1 VEVFPLEKNGVM
13 YGAIHTGIHNFYAV
27 EDNKSEYLTSIA
39 KFTHVW
45 MLENGDF
52 KLTRVLD
59 GDTVGFEAKFLPDP
73 LKKELLIRVYGVDTP
88 EKGHRAQ
95 CPQENTKG
103 LAATEF
109 TKTTIANGKK
119 IQVAIATWDKFGGR
133 VLGDVLI
140 DGKSLRVAL
149 IKNGYARE
157 YYGLAKES
165 WCN

>member
-1 VEVFPLEKNGVM
+1 MKKLLTIALLALCTLAFAQKQKPMNIYDFP
-13 YGAIHTGIHNFYAV
+13 I
-27 EDNKSEYLTSIA
+27 
-39 KFTHVW
+39 
-45 MLENGDF
+45 
-52 KLTRVLD
+52 TRVID
-59 GDTVGFEAKFLPDP
+59 GDTVAFQANFLPPP
-73 LKKELLIRVYGVDTP
+73 LKQELSIRVFGVDTP